1 MAKQWTALP
10 RSCCGYHRE
19 EVSLF
24 PDAGNG
30 GPQESA
36 FCGELRHRRQTVRPS
51 EPQSRLQPDLV
62 DLVALL
68 RKTVFLHETN
78 KRHVPFSAHRF
89 GHTLHSRRFG
99 ECLRTVPR
107 TASVHPAHDLDGSRK
122 PRFLQGDCIA
132 RGTLGDSYLDPR
144 VSAHRLGFHP
154 PECNLRRSIPASLPR
169 PSGSATRRL

>member
-30 GPQESA
+30 GTQESA

-68 RKTVFLHETN
+68 RKTVFLHATYLVL
-78 KRHVPFSAHRF
+78 KIRLIIPSPV
-89 GHTLHSRRFG
+89 LSRG
-99 ECLRTVPR
+99 SCKPCKQ
-107 TASVHPAHDLDGSRK
+107 ADMKWDGCPPYSR
-122 PRFLQGDCIA
+122 
-132 RGTLGDSYLDPR
+132 
-144 VSAHRLGFHP
+144 
-154 PECNLRRSIPASLPR
+154 
-169 PSGSATRRL
+169 